1 MASAPKRKAAE
12 ITDFYS
18 PNDDV
23 TQEYLCPITQE
34 LPLEPCTAE
43 DGHCYDKWAFE
54 KWAKTKKE
62 GELKSPMTNQ
72 PMGTKLY
79 PAVQVRNAIDR
90 LIKKGIIAGEGARLW
105 KEKQDEM
112 ASMTKEMR
120 ETMAKAHQGEV
131 EAMRGV
137 GFAYRDGK
145 HGVKKNET
153 VALKWFSE
161 AAKHDDPFSIVSIGI
176 FYLNGTAVKA
186 NLAEAMLWLTR
197 AAMLGSEHAGI
208 TIGHYYS
215 GQLKNVAS
223 IENDEHAE
231 YWYRKSLND
240 AKDKDSVADS
250 REMRDKWLA
259 KHGGGRGEVSDW

>member
-54 KWAKTKKE
+54 KWAKTKQE

-79 PAVQVRNAIDR
+79 PAVQVRNAIER

-112 ASMTKEMR
+112 ASMTTEMR

-131 EAMRGV
+131 EPMRRV
-137 GFAYRDGK
+137 GFAYRDGTN
-145 HGVKKNET
+145 GVKKNEV
-153 VALKWFSE
+153 VALKWFSQ

-176 FYLNGTAVKA
+176 FYLNGTAVKV
-186 NLAEAMLWLTR
+186 NLTEAMLWLTR

-215 GQLKNVAS
+215 GQLQNQAC

-240 AKDKDSVADS
+240 VKHKDSVAES